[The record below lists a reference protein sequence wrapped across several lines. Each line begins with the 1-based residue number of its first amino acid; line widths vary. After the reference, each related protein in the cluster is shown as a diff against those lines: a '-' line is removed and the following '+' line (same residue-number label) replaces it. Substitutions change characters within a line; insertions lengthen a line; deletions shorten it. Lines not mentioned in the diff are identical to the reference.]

1 MLAFGLGNRDVD
13 SELAIGET
21 RLGLVRVRPLWERN
35 ATIELAV
42 TALAPIKSTP
52 LICLFLLTFA
62 ADNQILIGYLE
73 FDVFGF
79 KAGNI
84 SAYAELA
91 FLPGNVNSGPPRC
104 CPSRLG
110 TAGRRDGRH
119 HAIHFVRYAPEKH
132 SRATC

>member
-21 RLGLVRVRPLWERN
+21 RLRLVRIRALWERN
-35 ATIELAV
+35 ATVELSV
-42 TALAPIKSTP
+42 TALAPIKSAP
-52 LICLFLLTFA
+52 LICLFLLTFP

-84 SAYAELA
+84 SAYAEA
-91 FLPGNVNSGPPRC
+91 GLP
-104 CPSRLG
+104 
-110 TAGRRDGRH
+110 AG
-119 HAIHFVRYAPEKH
+119 K
-132 SRATC
+132 CQ